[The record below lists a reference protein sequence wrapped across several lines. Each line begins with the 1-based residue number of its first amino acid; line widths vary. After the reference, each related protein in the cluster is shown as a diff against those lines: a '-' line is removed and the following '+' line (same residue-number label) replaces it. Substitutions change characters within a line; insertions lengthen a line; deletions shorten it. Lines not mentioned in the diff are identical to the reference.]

1 MKGFDIYK
9 GVEGSIGNGNDL
21 VMQVLIRIQLK
32 AKEDINVVPVS
43 VRVQQGVCSS
53 ICAMDPKFNHVG
65 QAFGPYMQSVSI

>member
-32 AKEDINVVPVS
+32 AKEDINVIPVS

-53 ICAMDPKFNHVG
+53 ICAMDSKFNHVG